1 MKLARQ
7 KKLNSF
13 NYLFPTHKRGEE
25 EKKKRR
31 ANTLGGGWRRDRI
44 RKVID
49 ECAHCGTRPE
59 VAKDFFFFISK
70 SLSRERYSVQQKF
83 IGYVWAVISYIL
95 AMTHYYYS
103 LRRERDWRNNNSI
116 QSSLSSDFGW
126 WYYGRSVG
134 RAGGESPTVCEGVQ
148 TRAKSP
154 HVSHTFAQLSS
165 RQPTAANT

>member
-59 VAKDFFFFISK
+59 VAKDFFFLLANLSRGRDTLYNK
-70 SLSRERYSVQQKF
+70 SLL
-83 IGYVWAVISYIL
+83 G
-95 AMTHYYYS
+95 T
-103 LRRERDWRNNNSI
+103 
-116 QSSLSSDFGW
+116 
-126 WYYGRSVG
+126 YGRS
-134 RAGGESPTVCEGVQ
+134 
-148 TRAKSP
+148 
-154 HVSHTFAQLSS
+154 SHIF
-165 RQPTAANT
+165 